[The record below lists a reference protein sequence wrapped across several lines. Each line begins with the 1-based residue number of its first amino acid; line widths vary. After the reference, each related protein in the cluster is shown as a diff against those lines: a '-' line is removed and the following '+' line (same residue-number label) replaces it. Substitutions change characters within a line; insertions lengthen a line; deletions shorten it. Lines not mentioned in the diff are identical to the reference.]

1 MVVQVIIWFA
11 IFIGLLVVEALT
23 ADVLMIWFMPGA
35 LICIILA
42 AFSVPLPVQIAVFF
56 VVSIAMFILSKTAL
70 KKFFATKKK
79 EKTNLDLIIGE
90 TGIVMEDIDNV
101 AAKGSVKVNFQLWT
115 ARSKGDADG
124 IKAGDKVKIIAVE
137 GVKLICEKID

>member
-11 IFIGLLVVEALT
+11 IFIGLLVIEALT

-42 AFSVPLPVQIAVFF
+42 AFAVPLPVQIVVFF
-56 VVSIAMFILSKTAL
+56 VVSLAMFILSKTLL
-70 KKFFATKKK
+70 KKFFVTKKR
-79 EKTNLDLIIGE
+79 EKTNLELIIGE

-101 AAKGSVKVNFQLWT
+101 TAKGSVKVNFQLWT
-115 ARSKGDADG
+115 ARSKRDDDV
-124 IKAGDKVKIIAVE
+124 IEAGDKVKIIAVE